1 MDNKFRKQ
9 ELNDPVNKRI
19 IEGLI
24 NGQTLE
30 EIAESLGIAV
40 RTVQNR
46 MKQLER
52 REYIREVKKGVWQ
65 VDYQK
70 IGLDTIG
77 VVLISMK
84 NDREGMRRLVD
95 HLKRLDYVENV
106 FEIVGSEYDLCI
118 IVRFSGLEEAMDEN
132 DRFISWLNRNGIRVD
147 EFKAFISGRTHKDHR
162 RTRL

>member
-1 MDNKFRKQ
+1 MNNNFQKH
-9 ELNDPVNKRI
+9 ELNDPVNRRI
-19 IEGLI
+19 IEGI
-24 NGQTLE
+24 IKGHTLE

-46 MKQLER
+46 MKLLESKD
-52 REYIREVKKGVWQ
+52 YIREVKKGVWQ

-84 NDREGMRRLVD
+84 NDRNGMRKLID

-106 FEIVGSEYDLCI
+106 FEIIGSEYDLCI

-132 DRFISWLNRNGIRVD
+132 DRFISWLNRNGIAVD
-147 EFKAFISGRTHKDHR
+147 GFKAFISGKTHKDHR
-162 RTRL
+162 RTKF